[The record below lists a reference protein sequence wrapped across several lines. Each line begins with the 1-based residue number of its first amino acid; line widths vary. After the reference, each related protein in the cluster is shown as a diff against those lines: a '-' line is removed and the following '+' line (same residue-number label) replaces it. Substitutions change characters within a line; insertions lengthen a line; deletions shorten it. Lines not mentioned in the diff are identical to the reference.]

1 MITLKSNDYIKSMEE
16 DLDQI
21 EKNETWTLVP
31 KLVDNNVIGTN

>member
-31 KLVDNNVIGTN
+31 KLVDKNVIGTK